1 MEWIIS
7 ANGNKYDHASAFEKW
22 GFIDWKQKVNYSEGD
37 IIYIYC
43 TSPYKKI
50 MYKTVAD
57 IINMDFEETVND
69 KYYWKDISEY
79 QNGKINGKYVRLKLI
94 SKFNYESL
102 SLDNL
107 KEHGLNA
114 APQGPIKVKPELR
127 QFIEQIIDNK
137 FESMFPEEINIK
149 EIHEGIGKTIIV
161 NKYERSRVARSKC
174 IEYNGCVCKI
184 CGMDFYT
191 QYGEVG
197 KDFIHIHHTVPLNTI
212 KEDYIVDYKN
222 DLIPVCP
229 NCHAMLHRKIN
240 GKYLSIDELKAIVNK
255 SKIRNKY
262 LYKEYE

>member
-7 ANGNKYDHASAFEKW
+7 ANGNKYDHASAFDKW

-43 TSPYKKI
+43 TSPNKKI
-50 MYKTVAD
+50 MYKTVVD
-57 IINMDFEETVND
+57 TINMNFEETVND
-69 KYYWKDISEY
+69 KCYWKDPYEY

-94 SKFNYESL
+94 SKFNYENL

-107 KEHGLNA
+107 KKHGLNA
-114 APQGPIKVKPELR
+114 APQGPIKVKSELS

-149 EIHEGIGKTIIV
+149 EIHEGIGKTITV
-161 NKYERSRVARSKC
+161 NKYERSSFARSKC

-184 CGMDFYT
+184 CGMDFYK

-197 KDFIHIHHTVPLNTI
+197 KDFIHIHHIVPLNTI

-255 SKIRNKY
+255 NKIRNK
-262 LYKEYE
+262 